1 MISPSDMFKRVFSA
15 SSSFVAVNCF
25 CSLGTILQYVLF
37 MRFFEFRDMGT
48 MTLFHTIITI
58 TGMTQLGLLN
68 GGFRVLSQKSPY
80 LEKRVNDTIFSF
92 FGMVFVVAVL
102 LLPLALIGG
111 WKMLLVSLGI
121 AAGVMSMMK
130 NWLTNVN
137 IARANLAQLNW
148 VNLATTLFSFL
159 FFLLIPVAGV
169 VGGLLVVAML
179 PISFCTIFLCWHRE
193 MRPTRTTLRLR
204 TIRWLLYFG
213 FVPFL
218 TGIMTLIN
226 LEIGNLGITFTL
238 GKAELGKFALV
249 QQYTSC
255 FMLIPT
261 ALTLIFFP
269 RMLRAHKTADQPAMT
284 IYMRNYGLGVIL
296 YVVVAAIGTLTVL
309 PPVIKL
315 LFPKYVASLPYV
327 YMVLP
332 GLCLTVL
339 GMPFGTIL
347 YVNLVLRPVFGIYLT
362 SALLTA
368 IGIVVLHAAS
378 LMSLRMMA
386 VLKCSI
392 SGFIALAIFG
402 CFLMFRKKFKLR
414 YL

>member
-193 MRPTRTTLRLR
+193 MRPDRPTLRLR
-204 TIRWLLYFG
+204 MLKWLLYFG

-218 TGIMTLIN
+218 TGVMTLIN
-226 LEIGNLGITFTL
+226 LEISNLGITFTL
-238 GKAELGKFALV
+238 GKAELGKFSLV
-249 QQYTSC
+249 QLYTNC

-261 ALTLIFFP
+261 ALALIFLP
-269 RMLRAHKTADQPAMT
+269 HMLRAQKKADQAAMT
-284 IYMRNYGLGVIL
+284 GYVRRYCLGVTL
-296 YVVVAAIGTLTVL
+296 YVVLAAVGTLTML
-309 PPVIKL
+309 PWVINL
-315 LFPKYVASLPYV
+315 LFPKYLASLPYV
-327 YMVLP
+327 NTVLP
-332 GLCLTVL
+332 GLCLAVL
-339 GMPFGTIL
+339 CMPFGTIL
-347 YVNLVLRPVFGIYLT
+347 YVNLILRPVFGIYLV
-362 SALLTA
+362 SVLMTA
-368 IGIVVLHAAS
+368 AGIVALYASS
-378 LMSLRMMA
+378 LMSLQMMA
-386 VLKCSI
+386 LLKCFV
-392 SGFIALAIFG
+392 SGFIALAIFV
-402 CFLMFRKKFKLR
+402 CFMIFRKNFNLR
-414 YL
+414 YI